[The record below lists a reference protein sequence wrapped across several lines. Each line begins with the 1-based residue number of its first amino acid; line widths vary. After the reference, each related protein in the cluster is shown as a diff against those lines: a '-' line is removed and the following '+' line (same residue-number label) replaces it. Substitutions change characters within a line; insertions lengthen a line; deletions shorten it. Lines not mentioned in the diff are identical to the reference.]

1 MKNLLFILLVL
12 SSAFPHGVKADLIS
26 SVRQYDNVRL
36 SPAMLKKVDKYNH
49 LVQYYSSFSY
59 FRPNYKVSP
68 YFIHALILAESAGN
82 PRAVSNK
89 KALGLGQIILTTGQ
103 AAGKE
108 LAELPIQFRY
118 VTKKKLANLKR
129 NDLFKPAINILLTC
143 YLISKYNEKFNG
155 QLELVLTAWNAG
167 EYTKSLKKMKHA
179 EYKETE
185 NLIGKVNGYYLYLLK
200 NR

>member
-1 MKNLLFILLVL
+1 MKRLLVTL
-12 SSAFPHGVKADLIS
+12 LILVTFATQAKADLVN
-26 SVRQYDNVRL
+26 SVRKYDDVTL
-36 SPAMLKKVDKYNH
+36 SQSMLKKVKKYDH
-49 LVQYYSSFSY
+49 LVQYFSSFSY
-59 FRPNYKVSP
+59 FRAGYKVSP

-82 PRAVSNK
+82 HRAVSSKN
-89 KALGLGQIILTTGQ
+89 ALGLGQILLTTGQ

-108 LAELPIQFRY
+108 LSKLDIQFRY

-129 NDLFKPAINILLTC
+129 NDLFKPSINILLTC

-155 QLELVLTAWNAG
+155 KLELVLTAWNAG
-167 EYTKSLKKMKHA
+167 EYTKSLKKMRHA

>member
-1 MKNLLFILLVL
+1 MKNLLFILFFL
-12 SSAFPHGVKADLIS
+12 SAFAPQVKADLVS
-26 SVRQYDNVRL
+26 SVRQYDDVSL
-36 SPAMLKKVDKYNH
+36 SASMLKKVDKYNH
-49 LVQYYSSFSY
+49 LVQYFSSFSY

-68 YFIHALILAESAGN
+68 YFIHALILAESAGD
-82 PRAVSNK
+82 PRAVSSKN
-89 KALGLGQIILTTGQ
+89 ALGLGQIILTTGQ
-103 AAGKE
+103 AAGRE
-108 LAELPIQFRY
+108 LAKSPLTFRY

-129 NDLFKPAINILLTC
+129 SDLFKPAINILLTC

-155 QLELVLTAWNAG
+155 RLELVLTAWNAG

-179 EYKETE
+179 EYQETE

>member
-1 MKNLLFILLVL
+1 MKKLLFIFLFFSVFVPQ
-12 SSAFPHGVKADLIS
+12 AKADLIS
-26 SVRQYDNVRL
+26 SVRQYDDVTL
-36 SPAMLKKVDKYNH
+36 SKSMLKKVKKYNH
-49 LVQYYSSFSY
+49 LVQYFSSFAY

-68 YFIHALILAESAGN
+68 YFIHALILAESAGD
-82 PRAVSNK
+82 PRAVSSK
-89 KALGLGQIILTTGQ
+89 DALGLGQILLTTAQ

-108 LAELPIQFRY
+108 LAKSPIKFRY

-129 NDLFKPAINILLTC
+129 NDLFKPSINILLTC
-143 YLISKYNEKFNG
+143 YLISKYNEKFQG
-155 QLELVLTAWNAG
+155 KLELVLTAWNAG
-167 EYTKSLKKMKHA
+167 EYTKSLKEMRHA